1 MIPVVDIAFIVAE
14 LRRLSDELLEAHED
28 QRGGSDTD
36 PRILVGALYELLD
49 ELRNLEDDPGPDS
62 SLASKHLE
70 GLANHGLE
78 LLTRLSAVAGR
89 LRRPHEAR
97 AVEILALPLSCWI
110 ARRGGEVSNIAL
122 AVNGAAALAN
132 SVKSPAQLA
141 QLFAL
146 LTELTN
152 AVSPQISQDP
162 SHYDST
168 RPWRTLLINRAIVAT
183 RSHQPAL
190 MEEAFDAL
198 IEHLP
203 GEVPDFLREGMEQM
217 DALNYPPHV
226 KRVMERYYDLWCG
239 HRILH

>member
-1 MIPVVDIAFIVAE
+1 MTMNTGYDYVWMDLPGGEILGVLGE
-14 LRRLSDELLEAHED
+14 LPKRWGRMDRLSRLAVVEVGRVLRESGLLSDGQGHIKVSG
-28 QRGGSDTD
+28 QGGLLGITRRG
-36 PRILVGALYELLD
+36 
-49 ELRNLEDDPGPDS
+49 
-62 SLASKHLE
+62 SLATD
-70 GLANHGLE
+70 LAFADTLNQGVDMASPTLFSY
-78 LLTRLSAVAGR
+78 T
-89 LRRPHEAR
+89 
-97 AVEILALPLSCWI
+97 LP
-110 ARRGGEVSNIAL
+110 NIAL

-198 IEHLP
+198 REHIP